1 MDKVAGFIVKHNK
14 PIVIIFLIL
23 TAIGAVLSFLVPVN
37 YNLEDYL
44 PKDSKSTIGIKIMEE
59 EFTEDFPSASIMITN
74 DNILEILECKEKIA
88 SLDGVSSLMWLDD
101 AVGKDVLLSTPLE
114 FLDQDIV
121 EQYYKEG
128 KALFSLAI
136 RPGDEVRVVEEL
148 YEIIGEDNSLSG
160 SSVNKAVIQDIS
172 STETLNAMIIL
183 LPVVIGVLLL
193 TTSSWLEPL
202 LFLITMGVAIGL
214 NMGSNVIFSDISFVT
229 KTVSPILQM
238 AVSLDYA
245 IFLMHSF
252 KEYRE
257 EYDAPTAMKKA
268 ITKSLKSVSSS
279 AATTV
284 IGFLALVFM
293 RFGIGKDLGLILV
306 KGVALS
312 YLSVMIFL
320 PALTIWSIKIL
331 DKTSH
336 KPLNLNLKRFGKGLM
351 SLRIPLLALSILA
364 IVPSFLAKD
373 KIDFEYGMS
382 VQSSNSS
389 RASVDERS
397 IEDHFGKTNQ
407 IVVLVPNDNMGAETL
422 LVNDLAKIPGIKSI
436 ISYDNIINSSIPV
449 EFVKE
454 AEGIF
459 RSENYSRIIL
469 YSDYA
474 EESPETFSAIET
486 IQETVDQYFDENYLA
501 GSSASI
507 YDIRNVVSVDNKV
520 VTLIAVAGIFLVLLI
535 AFKSLSIPL
544 ILVLT
549 IESAIWI
556 NLAVT
561 YFQDQPLNFIGF
573 LIINTVQLGAT
584 VDYAILITDRY
595 MHNRKKLT
603 TKEAMSKSIA
613 NNIAAVMTS
622 AVILAVAGLAL
633 YLTSGTPIVSELGV
647 LLGRGTLLS
656 FAMVST
662 VLPALLMLLDFVIRK
677 TTLKHSFYIEK
688 KTRGE
693 NK

>member
-407 IVVLVPNDNMGAETL
+407 IVVLVPNDNIGAETL

-501 GSSASI
+501 GQSASI